1 MGTVF
6 LRSAIFFPS
15 FDSNSQPDFPLE
27 KTATPVLICGGM
39 PLYTGPDDK
48 SFALSVQ
55 CDGSDPGT
63 WPIRTNE
70 AHHLKVHFGC
80 WEGISVSAI
89 WNYDSDDLD
98 FLASGHRTAREEIR
112 GRGQNEGS
120 LWLVLLLEVLRLVTL
135 EVAVQLC
142 RPVLSAPCLI

>member
-15 FDSNSQPDFPLE
+15 FASNSQPDFPSE
-27 KTATPVLICGGM
+27 KTATPVLIWGGM

-63 WPIRTNE
+63 
-70 AHHLKVHFGC
+70 
-80 WEGISVSAI
+80 
-89 WNYDSDDLD
+89 
-98 FLASGHRTAREEIR
+98 
-112 GRGQNEGS
+112 
-120 LWLVLLLEVLRLVTL
+120 
-135 EVAVQLC
+135 
-142 RPVLSAPCLI
+142 